1 MLSKKGFVGCLHC
14 RGAVCSTGLPC
25 LRPPPPAGKK
35 QTLTASTTFAAD

>member
-25 LRPPPPAGKK
+25 LRPPPAGKK